1 MGCVIVGVLVL
12 APASTLDRHFGPV
25 TCAAARLASWSCD
38 LRRAWPSPSWHLD
51 IDSCLPHQSYSSLIF
66 VWPEIVARALTT
78 RKNGYQA
85 SARVDTEGAGQ
96 RQYRVVHLL
105 RGFALMSVSCC
116 ASVSMSCSGW
126 CCTIFVCI
134 GPFDI
139 AEPSITRSTHR
150 RDVGSTCCVV
160 SGLWRGEFG

>member
-1 MGCVIVGVLVL
+1 MITVCCPPPCNSSTQHPSVKDILGELSCMAVVVVTSILV
-12 APASTLDRHFGPV
+12 
-25 TCAAARLASWSCD
+25 
-38 LRRAWPSPSWHLD
+38 
-51 IDSCLPHQSYSSLIF
+51 PHQNYSSLIF
-66 VWPEIVARALTT
+66 VWPKIVARALTT
-78 RKNGYQA
+78 RNTGYQA
-85 SARVDTEGAGQ
+85 FARVDTEGAGQ

-126 CCTIFVCI
+126 CCTIFVCT